1 MASRRSEIR
10 QAALWGT
17 TELVI
22 RYVVQFGTTIALAR
36 LIAPDAFGLVAMVL
50 VFTAFGSVLV
60 DSGSGMALVQ
70 RQHTTATEETTVF
83 TGNLVIALVAAALLW
98 VAAPDIAAFYGRA
111 ELSTVVR
118 WMSLIFPLNAFAVV
132 PDALLTQRMHF
143 RVRTRVELA
152 SSIASSAVAI
162 VIAARGGQAWALV
175 AQAISSIAVRA
186 IALWLL
192 AGWRPVARPSFHAV
206 RSLWS
211 FGGVVLLLGIMD
223 TLATRL
229 QAVVIG
235 KLFPARELGYYT
247 LAQNTQQAP
256 ASFVAAVLNRV
267 GLPVL
272 ARVKDDRAV
281 LGDALRS
288 GLLTSTLFFMPVM
301 VMLGVLARPAV
312 ELVYG
317 RAWLPAAP
325 LLTILALSTVLWP
338 SHVLNL
344 AAINAIGRPSLNL
357 RLELIKKGFAVLLLA
372 LAAPHGVMAVA
383 WSTVVASVAAFGVNT
398 WYAGELFDLGLR
410 RQGIDLL
417 YSVAA
422 AIPAGIVAHVSSQRI
437 EAPLMA
443 CAVGTCTGI
452 ACYIAVC
459 LALRHPAL
467 PPFIALVR
475 RK

>member
-17 TELVI
+17 AELVI

-70 RQHTTATEETTVF
+70 RQHTTPTEETTVF
-83 TGNLVIALVAAALLW
+83 VGNLAIALVVSALLW
-98 VAAPDIAAFYGRA
+98 VAAPAIATFYGRP
-111 ELSTVVR
+111 ELTSFVK
-118 WMSLIFPLNAFAVV
+118 WMSLIFPLNALAVV

-143 RVRTRVELA
+143 RIRTRVELA
-152 SSIASSAVAI
+152 SSVASSAVAI

-175 AQAISSIAVRA
+175 AQAISSIAMRA
-186 IALWLL
+186 LALWFFS
-192 AGWRPVARPSFHAV
+192 GWRPAARPSLHAA

-211 FGGVVLLLGIMD
+211 FGGVVLLLGVMD

-235 KLFPARELGYYT
+235 KLFPARDLGYYT
-247 LAQNTQQAP
+247 LAQNSQQAP

-272 ARVKDDRAV
+272 ARVKEDRAV
-281 LGDALRS
+281 LGKALRD
-288 GLLTSTLFFMPVM
+288 GLLTSTLLFMPAM

-317 RAWLPAAP
+317 PAWLPAAP
-325 LLTILALSTVLWP
+325 LLAVLALSTILWP

-344 AAINAIGRPSLNL
+344 AAINAIGRPALNL
-357 RLELIKKGFAVLLLA
+357 RLEFMKKGVAILLLA

-398 WYAGELFDLGLR
+398 WYAGGLFNLGMR
-410 RQGIDLL
+410 RQGTDLL
-417 YSVAA
+417 YSISA
-422 AIPAGIVAHVSSQRI
+422 AIPAGIVAHVTASRFDT
-437 EAPLMA
+437 PLMA
-443 CAVGTCTGI
+443 CAVGAVSGV
-452 ACYIAVC
+452 ACY
-459 LALRHPAL
+459 LACCVILRHPAL
-467 PPFIALVR
+467 TPLIALIK